1 MAYVVLARKLRPQ
14 RFSDLIGQETTARI
28 LQNAILQDR
37 VAHAFLFTGSR
48 GTGKTSAARILTRA
62 LNCLTP
68 QDADPCGT
76 CENCREIESDASPD
90 VYEIDAAS
98 NRGIENIREL
108 RENVNYAPARC
119 RFKVYIIDE
128 AHMLTLE
135 SFNALLK
142 TLEEPPP
149 HVKFILATTD
159 PHKVP
164 QTILSRCQRY
174 DFLRIPV
181 RTMVDYLSQ
190 VVSQEGITLPESA
203 LELIARNSV
212 GGMRDALT
220 AIDQVLSS
228 LGKEASDE
236 EIAQLLGVLDS
247 HSRIRLLEAL
257 IAKDAPAAM
266 RCFQELHDGGHD
278 AQTLLQNLLES
289 VKTSALIQTLGPDRE
304 LFQEYSTDELE
315 TFAVLGK
322 QVRPDV
328 LQQMFQVL
336 LELEDR
342 LKRSTHVRICFEMA
356 ILQLTAVEPLVGI
369 PELLEQLRGLPT
381 GEVAAPPAPA
391 SENTGGS
398 SSSGGTGAATPY
410 RHKAGRITSMLKQEE
425 HKPTESAPVEAPET
439 PGMVREDP
447 KKTAAPSLAEALPP
461 SAPEPPE
468 ANLNRQFS
476 HEPDVVAE
484 PTQDMVFPEHPS
496 AVVAAEP
503 ERQPPSERWIQLVE
517 ALCEKAPK
525 LAGLMRNAIPDALK
539 GPELRLG
546 FRNVGFLQMLTAENM
561 SELAHLLKEFLGR
574 EVRVH
579 CLQEPQASPFRT
591 VLEQEEFVEQQ
602 EYERRCQE
610 ARRHP
615 LVQNILATFPGSEI
629 TEIRLH

>member
-14 RFSDLIGQETTARI
+14 RFSDLIGQKTTARI
-28 LQNAILQDR
+28 LQSAIRQDR

-62 LNCLTP
+62 LNCLAL

-76 CENCREIESDASPD
+76 CENCREIESGASPD

-181 RTMVDYLSQ
+181 RTMVDYLRQ
-190 VVSQEGITLPESA
+190 VVAQEGITLPESA

-228 LGKEASDE
+228 LGEEASDE
-236 EIAQLLGVLDS
+236 EVAQLLGVLDS

-257 IAKDAPAAM
+257 LGKDAPAAM
-266 RCFQELHDGGHD
+266 RCFQELHDSGHD
-278 AQTLLQNLLES
+278 AQTLLRSLLES
-289 VKTSALIQTLGPDRE
+289 VKTIALIQTLGPDQD
-304 LFQEYSTDELE
+304 LFQECSTDELA
-315 TFAVLGK
+315 TFAALGK
-322 QVRPDV
+322 QVRPDE

-336 LELEDR
+336 LELEER

-356 ILQLTAVEPLVGI
+356 ILQLTSVTPLVGI
-369 PELLEQLRGLPT
+369 PELLSQLQGL
-381 GEVAAPPAPA
+381 PA
-391 SENTGGS
+391 SEVPTSSFSASGTPGGS
-398 SSSGGTGAATPY
+398 SSSGGTGSPPPQ
-410 RHKAGRITSMLKQEE
+410 RREAGRITSMLKQEE
-425 HKPTESAPVEAPET
+425 RKPAESALVESPGT
-439 PGMVREDP
+439 PGMAKVEPP
-447 KKTAAPSLAEALPP
+447 KPEPPSLAKARPLPP
-461 SAPEPPE
+461 VPEPPP
-468 ANLNRQFS
+468 ANLNGQFS
-476 HEPDVVAE
+476 SEPDVVAE
-484 PTQDMVFPEHPS
+484 PTQEMAFPKK
-496 AVVAAEP
+496 
-503 ERQPPSERWIQLVE
+503 PPFERWIQLVE
-517 ALCEKAPK
+517 ALREKAPK
-525 LAGLMRNAIPDALK
+525 LAGLVRNAIPDALE
-539 GPELRLG
+539 GPEMRLG
-546 FRNVGFLQMLTAENM
+546 FRKVGFVQMLTAENM
-561 SELAHLLKEFLGR
+561 AELARLLKAFLGR
-574 EVRVH
+574 EVGVR
-579 CLQEPQASPFRT
+579 CLQEPQESPFRT

-602 EYERRCQE
+602 GRERRRRE
-610 ARRHP
+610 AREHP

>member
-14 RFSDLIGQETTARI
+14 RFSDLIGQEISTRI
-28 LQNAILQDR
+28 LQNAIRQDR

-68 QDADPCGT
+68 QDADPCGS
-76 CENCREIESDASPD
+76 CENCREIESGAAPD

-181 RTMVDYLSQ
+181 RTMVDYLRQ

-228 LGKEASDE
+228 LGEEASDE
-236 EIAQLLGVLDS
+236 ETAQLLGVLDS
-247 HSRIRLLEAL
+247 HSRMRLLEAL
-257 IAKDAPAAM
+257 TAKDAPAAM
-266 RCFQELHDGGHD
+266 RCFQELHDSGHD
-278 AQTLLQNLLES
+278 TQTLLQNLLES
-289 VKTSALIQTLGPDRE
+289 VKTCALIQTLGPDRE
-304 LFQEYSTDELE
+304 LFQEYSNDELE
-315 TFAVLGK
+315 TFAALGK
-322 QVRPDV
+322 QVSPDE

-336 LELEDR
+336 LELEER

-356 ILQLTAVEPLVGI
+356 ILQLTSVVPLVGI

-381 GEVAAPPAPA
+381 GEVAAPPSPP
-391 SENTGGS
+391 SGNTGGS
-398 SSSGGTGAATPY
+398 SSSGGTGTAPPY
-410 RHKAGRITSMLKQEE
+410 HRKAGRITSMLKQEE
-425 HKPTESAPVEAPET
+425 RKPAESAPVKPPET
-439 PGMVREDP
+439 PGMTKMESP
-447 KKTAAPSLAEALPP
+447 KPEPPSMAKVPPSSAPELSAAHLNGHAPEPEVVAELAPSL
-461 SAPEPPE
+461 SVPENPVE
-468 ANLNRQFS
+468 LAG
-476 HEPDVVAE
+476 
-484 PTQDMVFPEHPS
+484 TM
-496 AVVAAEP
+496 
-503 ERQPPSERWIQLVE
+503 ERQPPSERWVQFVQSLRQH
-517 ALCEKAPK
+517 APK
-525 LAGLMRNAIPDALK
+525 LAGLVRNAIPDEL
-539 GPELRLG
+539 GGQELRLG
-546 FRNVGFLQMLTAENM
+546 FRNVGFVQMLTAENM
-561 SELAHLLKEFLGR
+561 SELARLLKKFLGR
-574 EVRVH
+574 EVGVH
-579 CLQEPQASPFRT
+579 CLQEPQVSLFRT

-602 EYERRCQE
+602 ERERRRQA
-610 ARRHP
+610 AREHP
-615 LVQNILATFPGSEI
+615 LIQNILATFPGSEI

>member
-28 LQNAILQDR
+28 LQNAMRQDR

-68 QDADPCGT
+68 QDADPCGS
-76 CENCREIESDASPD
+76 CENCREIESGASPD

-181 RTMVDYLSQ
+181 RTMVDYLRQ
-190 VVSQEGITLPESA
+190 VVVQEGITLPESA

-228 LGKEASDE
+228 LGESGSDE
-236 EIAQLLGVLDS
+236 EVAQLLGLLDS
-247 HSRIRLLEAL
+247 HSRVRLLEAL
-257 IAKDAPAAM
+257 IGKDASAAM
-266 RCFQELHDGGHD
+266 RGFQELHEGGHD
-278 AQTLLQNLLES
+278 AATLLRNLLES
-289 VKTSALIQTLGPDRE
+289 VKTIALIQTLGADQD
-304 LFQEYSTDELE
+304 LFQEYSPDELD
-315 TFAVLGK
+315 TFAALGQ
-322 QVRPDV
+322 QVRPDE

-336 LELEDR
+336 LELEER
-342 LKRSTHVRICFEMA
+342 LKRSTHARICFEMA
-356 ILQLTAVEPLVGI
+356 ILQLTSVVPLVGI
-369 PELLEQLRGLPT
+369 PELLEQLQGGPT
-381 GEVAAPPAPA
+381 NEGSPPPAPP
-391 SENTGGS
+391 SSSPGGS
-398 SSSGGTGAATPY
+398 SSGAGPS
-410 RHKAGRITSMLKQEE
+410 RPQQHEAGRITSVLRQEDR
-425 HKPTESAPVEAPET
+425 KPAEPAARPPEAPSIPQGEPPPPEPPAWLQRPTPAPASSVAEPPPKRNGHVLEAESVAESAPRRVASATPVQET
-439 PGMVREDP
+439 DR
-447 KKTAAPSLAEALPP
+447 AA
-461 SAPEPPE
+461 
-468 ANLNRQFS
+468 
-476 HEPDVVAE
+476 
-484 PTQDMVFPEHPS
+484 
-496 AVVAAEP
+496 
-503 ERQPPSERWIQLVE
+503 ERQPPPERWVQFVE
-517 ALCEKAPK
+517 SLGQHAPK
-525 LAGLMRNAIPDALK
+525 LAGLVRNAIPDALE
-539 GPELRLG
+539 GAELRLG
-546 FRNVGFLQMLTAENM
+546 FRSGGFVEMLTPENM
-561 SELAHLLKEFLGR
+561 TELARLLKTFQGR
-574 EVRVH
+574 EMGVH
-579 CLQEPQASPFRT
+579 CLQELQESSFRT
-591 VLEQEEFVEQQ
+591 VLEQEEFVERQ
-602 EYERRCQE
+602 ERERRTQA
-610 ARRHP
+610 AREHP

-629 TEIRLH
+629 AEVRLH